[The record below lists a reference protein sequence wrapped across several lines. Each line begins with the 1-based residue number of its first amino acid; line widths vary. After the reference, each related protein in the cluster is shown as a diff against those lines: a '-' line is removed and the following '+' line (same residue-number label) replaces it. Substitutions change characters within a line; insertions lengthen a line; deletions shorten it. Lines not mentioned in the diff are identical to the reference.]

1 MKKFFLFLF
10 ACCLLPIAYCFSQG
24 TWTQKA
30 DFGGVPRAGAMGFAV
45 GNKGYIGTGR
55 SSVFFNDIWE
65 YDPTSNQWI
74 QKGNFPGTP
83 RMYATGFSIGTK
95 GYLATGDT
103 TSGASYMNDFW
114 EYNPSNDTWTQLTF
128 PGIARAPGVGFSIGL
143 KGYFGTGN
151 DLSDFP
157 TQDWWE
163 FNPSGNTWTQKANMP
178 LRRCSAS
185 GFSAGTKGYVG
196 TGQDSSINTKTFWE
210 YNPSANSW
218 IQKPDFGGTARRHA
232 VGFSIG
238 LNGYMGT
245 GSFTKDFWEFDPNG
259 NAVNE
264 TELENLI
271 SVYPSPS
278 ADGKFTVS
286 GLQFKVKIIDIY
298 NVSGKLVYHSTVNR
312 KQETVNLSE
321 GSGIYFIHFS
331 TKKRRLAKE
340 IEDEKQK

>member
-24 TWTQKA
+24 TWTQKADFGGGSTNFATGFSIGTKGYIGTGKDSTGTETNAFWEYDPSSNTWTQKA

-83 RMYATGFSIGTK
+83 RMYAT
-95 GYLATGDT
+95 
-103 TSGASYMNDFW
+103 
-114 EYNPSNDTWTQLTF
+114 
-128 PGIARAPGVGFSIGL
+128 VFSIGL
-143 KGYFGTGN
+143 KGYLGTGN

-286 GLQFKVKIIDIY
+286 SLQFTVKSMDIY

-321 GSGIYFIHFS
+321 ASGVYFIHLQTEKGS
-331 TKKRRLAKE
+331 VTKKIILSR
-340 IEDEKQK
+340 

>member
-1 MKKFFLFLF
+1 MSRMILLFLPTQRAGNFKLRVTSYELRMWKSTMCLEKKFFLFLF

-30 DFGGVPRAGAMGFAV
+30 DFGGGS
-45 GNKGYIGTGR
+45 T
-55 SSVFFNDIWE
+55 
-65 YDPTSNQWI
+65 
-74 QKGNFPGTP
+74 NF
-83 RMYATGFSIGTK
+83 ATGFSIGTK
-95 GYLATGDT
+95 GYIGTGKDST
-103 TSGASYMNDFW
+103 GTETNAFW
-114 EYNPSNDTWTQLTF
+114 EYNPCSDTWTQLTF

-321 GSGIYFIHFS
+321 GSGIYFIHLS
-331 TKKRRLAKE
+331 TEKGSVTKKVLV
-340 IEDEKQK
+340 

>member
-128 PGIARAPGVGFSIGL
+128 PGIARAPGVGFSIGP
-143 KGYFGTGN
+143 KGYF
-151 DLSDFP
+151 
-157 TQDWWE
+157 
-163 FNPSGNTWTQKANMP
+163 
-178 LRRCSAS
+178 
-185 GFSAGTKGYVG
+185 G

-321 GSGIYFIHFS
+321 GSGIYFIHLS
-331 TKKRRLAKE
+331 TEKGSVTKKVLV
-340 IEDEKQK
+340 